1 MALIHKNTR
10 WKLNFMFC
18 KRSFLSNLTANSHRN
33 FSLIHFHYDSGI
45 SRILC
50 AAERKWVS
58 TSFFYYFDKKQCRKT
73 SEFSFHLIDKTFST
87 CFVLYANLNTIDSIV
102 GEREMTMEGRFD
114 WTRATHKVQ
123 RFNNSKSCTFFPF
136 SSWSLTHQLI
146 WFDWRCLDFFR
157 CSLGIQH
164 RQNKFIGHNS
174 FLAAKKQATTII
186 FIIIVIVKRNRYAN
200 WLSL

>member
-1 MALIHKNTR
+1 
-10 WKLNFMFC
+10 MFC

-102 GEREMTMEGRFD
+102 GEREITMEGRFD

-174 FLAAKKQATTII
+174 FLAAKKQTTTII